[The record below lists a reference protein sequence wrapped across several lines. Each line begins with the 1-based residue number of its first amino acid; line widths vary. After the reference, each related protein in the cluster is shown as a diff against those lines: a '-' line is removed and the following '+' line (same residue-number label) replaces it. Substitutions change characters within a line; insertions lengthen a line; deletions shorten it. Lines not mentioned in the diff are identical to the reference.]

1 MVTGPHPLNR
11 PIWNALKI
19 NQRQHAIARGPAV
32 RFDPEFG
39 LFAAIPDVSPESLE
53 GLGQLVAEYG
63 ETYLFEPAE
72 LPPVPGTVL
81 AGQGQAVQ
89 MIAERQIA
97 PLKSPFEIIAL
108 TSADAPEMLALATL
122 TQPGP
127 FFARTHELGEFV
139 GVRENGVLIAMAGTR
154 MRTGPFTEVSGV
166 CTLLEHRGKGLAGH
180 LMRHVAGAIQARG
193 ETPFL
198 HAYAGNTGAIGL
210 YESLGFLLRTNL
222 TVSVLSPA

>member
-53 GLGQLVAEYG
+53 SLGQLVADYG

-72 LPPVPGTVL
+72 LPPVPGAVL

-97 PLKSPFEIIAL
+97 PQKSPFEIIAL
-108 TSADAPEMLALATL
+108 TGADAPEMLALATL

-127 FFARTHELGEFV
+127 FFIRTHELGDFV
-139 GVRENGVLIAMAGTR
+139 GVRENGALIAMAGTR

-166 CTLLEHRGKGLAGH
+166 CTLPEHRGKGLASH
-180 LMRHVAGAIQARG
+180 LLCHVAGAIQGRG

-198 HAYAGNTGAIGL
+198 HAYAGNARAIGL

-222 TVSVLSPA
+222 TVSVLTPA